1 MRKYQRIWEA
11 VKASKDIDNS
21 VSLAAELS
29 NHKRIIKAVTKEKS
43 QDLGW
48 KQLMLEQGKKYA
60 LLHKVDGKCLVF
72 YLDDIS
78 SQLPIDISML

>member
-11 VKASKDIDNS
+11 VKSSTAIDNS

-29 NHKRIIKAVTKEKS
+29 MHKRIIKAVTKEKS

-48 KQLMLEQGKKYA
+48 KMLMLEEGKKYS
-60 LLHKVDGKCLVF
+60 LLHKSDGKSITF
-72 YLDDIS
+72 YLEDIS
-78 SQLPIDISML
+78 HQLPIDINSL